1 MKTVLLIVGVFLTL
15 DNFGQSTNDDRHRP
29 QFYDSTVNGL
39 QLRDLASIERIM
51 GITDN
56 IVDNESERAEV
67 INETGNQLLTM
78 IFHPGDVVN
87 QFSEY
92 KVEYNKERKLPKLRI
107 NEKEFITGKGIRL
120 GITKEQLSETLGQPK
135 DKKQEDTW
143 MYYYKQENGLLYF
156 GSYYFQDGMLA
167 EFWFGEEYP

>member
-1 MKTVLLIVGVFLTL
+1 MKKVLLFVGVCLAL
-15 DNFGQSTNDDRHRP
+15 DNFGQSAKDDKYRP
-29 QFYDSTVNGL
+29 QFYDSTINGL
-39 QLRDLASIERIM
+39 QLRDPASIERIM
-51 GITDN
+51 GIADN
-56 IVDNESERAEV
+56 IVDKETERAEV

-78 IFHPGDVVN
+78 IFHPGDIVN

-107 NEKEFITGKGIRL
+107 NEKEFVTGKGVRL
-120 GITKEQLSETLGQPK
+120 GLTKEQLSEALGKPNE
-135 DKKQEDTW
+135 KKEDTW
-143 MYYYKQENGLLYF
+143 MYYYKQGNGLLYF